1 MVGEGVIGGS
11 GLQTA
16 LQGTRC
22 TFGKL
27 EFEKTTG
34 NFAPT
39 IIKIHTKLKLNCEL
53 WKIFALFGRKYLFRA
68 EAGMHKRASTD
79 SKLNTNKL
87 QTMDF

>member
-39 IIKIHTKLKLNCEL
+39 IIKINTNLKLNCEL
-53 WKIFALFGRKYLFRA
+53 
-68 EAGMHKRASTD
+68 
-79 SKLNTNKL
+79 
-87 QTMDF
+87 